1 MTFDHIPLRET
12 LNAAP
17 DSSRTRAVAYFLS
30 VIERL
35 FRGTITIDPRTLFH
49 DDPELSEIA
58 AIAGA
63 LQRHGILKGLQ
74 RVTIPADEPRF
85 TMWRAEYGHH
95 ESGGGIST
103 SSDVAA
109 VTAAVAETLERA
121 IWALDRS
128 YAAKKTRATSAEL
141 TGAYLAPERFAGVK
155 RTSTETESL
164 AQSPYIWIQ
173 GTDLALD
180 SAVWI
185 PAQTVS
191 RAFAADDAS
200 APRIRPIITTGLATG
215 TDRTNALLGGL
226 LECIERDAFMI
237 MWGNQLSLPRL
248 RSEELYS
255 RSPSL
260 QTLLRSCTRYNL
272 SVEFV
277 RLITDAPAYVILAV
291 VRDPRA
297 LPPITIGMSAHARPE
312 HAAEKALLEALRA
325 RVNTRNRLVRT
336 PQPSAGKSIRGGDR
350 SVFWAQPSHAP
361 KLDFCTAGEL
371 QSVPSES
378 WESDTP
384 SAHVARI
391 VEWCRHSQYACVS
404 VSMTRS
410 HRNVTPWHV
419 EHVVIPELQPMHY
432 DEAFQTFSGA
442 RMHTIPKKFGFTP
455 RETPFVELPHPFV

>member
-1 MTFDHIPLRET
+1 MTFDHIPLRDT
-12 LNAAP
+12 LGAAP
-17 DSSRTRAVAYFLS
+17 DSPRTRAVAYFLS

-35 FRGTITIDPRTLFH
+35 FRGTITIDPRTLFNE
-49 DDPELSEIA
+49 DPSLSEIA

-63 LQRHGILKGLQ
+63 LQRHGILKGLM
-74 RVTIPADEPRF
+74 RVSIPADEPRF
-85 TMWRAEYGHH
+85 TMWRAEYGNH

-103 SSDVAA
+103 SSHVAA

-128 YAAKKTRATSAEL
+128 YARKKIHTTSAKL
-141 TGAYLAPERFAGVK
+141 TGAYLAPEQFAGVK
-155 RTSTETESL
+155 RTNAETETLMES
-164 AQSPYIWIQ
+164 AYTWIQ
-173 GTDLALD
+173 GTNLAHD
-180 SAVWI
+180 STVWI

-191 RAFAADDAS
+191 RAFATDDTS
-200 APRIRPIITTGLATG
+200 APSIRPIITTGLATG

-248 RSEELYS
+248 KCDELSS
-255 RSPSL
+255 RSSSL
-260 QTLLRSCTRYNL
+260 QILLESCTRYNL
-272 SVEFV
+272 TVELV

-297 LPPITIGMSAHARPE
+297 LPPITIGMSAHGRPE

-325 RVNTRNRLVRT
+325 RVNTRNRLARAQ
-336 PQPSAGKSIRGGDR
+336 QPSAGKSIRGGDR
-350 SVFWAQPSHAP
+350 SIFWAQPSEAP

-371 QSVPSES
+371 ESVPSEA

-384 SAHVARI
+384 SAHLARI
-391 VEWCRHSQYACVS
+391 VEWCKRSQYTCAS

-410 HRNVTPWHV
+410 HHNVTPWHV

-432 DEAFQTFSGA
+432 DEAFQTFSGT
-442 RMHTIPKKFGFTP
+442 RMYTIPKKFGFTP

>member
-12 LNAAP
+12 LRAAP
-17 DSSRTRAVAYFLS
+17 DSPRTRAVAYFLS

-35 FRGTITIDPRTLFH
+35 FRGTVTIDPRTLFNE
-49 DDPELSEIA
+49 DPGLNEIA
-58 AIAGA
+58 AIAGS

-74 RVTIPADEPRF
+74 RVSIPADEPRF
-85 TMWRAEYGHH
+85 TMWRAEYGNH

-128 YAAKKTRATSAEL
+128 YATKKTHATSAKL
-141 TGAYLAPERFAGVK
+141 TGAYLAPKQFTGVM
-155 RTSTETESL
+155 RTNAETETLME
-164 AQSPYIWIQ
+164 SPYTWIQ
-173 GTDLALD
+173 GTDLAHD

-191 RAFAADDAS
+191 RAFATGDATE
-200 APRIRPIITTGLATG
+200 PRIRPIITTGLATG

-248 RSEELYS
+248 RSEELSS

-260 QTLLRSCTRYNL
+260 QTLLRSCARYSL
-272 SVEFV
+272 TVEFV
-277 RLITDAPAYVILAV
+277 RLITDAPASVVLAV

-297 LPPITIGMSAHARPE
+297 LPPITIGMSAHSRPE

-325 RVNTRNRLVRT
+325 RVNTRNRLTRT

-361 KLDFCTAGEL
+361 KLDFLTAGES
-371 QSVPSES
+371 QSIPSEAC
-378 WESDTP
+378 EADTA
-384 SAHVARI
+384 SAHLARI
-391 VEWCRHSQYACVS
+391 VEWCRRSQYACAS

-410 HRNVTPWHV
+410 HLNVTPWHV

-432 DEAFQTFSGA
+432 DESFQTFSGT
-442 RMHTIPKKFGFTP
+442 RMRTIPEQFGFSART
-455 RETPFVELPHPFV
+455 TPFVDLPHPFV